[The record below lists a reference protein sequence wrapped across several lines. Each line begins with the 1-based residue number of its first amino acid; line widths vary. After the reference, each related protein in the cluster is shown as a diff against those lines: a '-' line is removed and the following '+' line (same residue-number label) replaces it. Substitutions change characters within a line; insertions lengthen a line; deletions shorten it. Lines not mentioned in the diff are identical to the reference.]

1 MNPQARIFVA
11 GEQTMIGSAIVRA
24 LRRAGFESLVPDL
37 AAEPEYVFVAAG
49 ASGGILA
56 NQKYPAD
63 LCLSNLQVATEIL
76 PEAFRRGVKKLLYL
90 GSSCIYPKS
99 CPQPMTVDALMSG
112 DLERTSEA
120 YAIAKLAGIKLCQA
134 YRCQH
139 GAPFITA
146 IPADVYGPGCSFN
159 AEDSHVV
166 PSMISKMHEAKH
178 RGLNEVA
185 LWGTGSPR
193 REFTYVDD
201 LAEACLLI
209 MRIYDDDKPI
219 NLVSGETTSIRE
231 LAEMIRGVVG
241 FEGALR
247 WDTSRPDGAPVKWLD
262 TAPLR
267 ALGWRPRTPL
277 KDGISATF
285 HWHLQAT

>member
-1 MNPQARIFVA
+1 
-11 GEQTMIGSAIVRA
+11 MIGAAIIRA
-24 LRRAGFESLVPDL
+24 LRRAGFEKLVPDL
-37 AAEPEYVFVAAG
+37 NQNPEYVFVTSG

-63 LCLSNLQVATEIL
+63 LCLSNLRTATEIL
-76 PEAFRRGVKKLLYL
+76 PEALRRGVRKLLYL
-90 GSSCIYPKS
+90 GSSCIYPKR
-99 CPQPMTVDALMSG
+99 CPQPMGTDALMSG
-112 DLERTSEA
+112 ELEETSEA

-134 YRCQH
+134 YRRQYR
-139 GAPFITA
+139 APFITA
-146 IPADVYGPGCSFN
+146 IPADVFGPGSSFSQD
-159 AEDSHVV
+159 DSHVV
-166 PSMISKMHEAKH
+166 PSMMSKMHDAKC
-178 RGLNEVA
+178 RGLDHVV

-219 NLVSGETTSIRE
+219 NLGSGETTSIRE
-231 LAEMIRGVVG
+231 LADLIRGIVG
-241 FEGALR
+241 FAGELR

-262 TAPLR
+262 TRPLR

-277 KDGISATF
+277 KDGITATF
-285 HWHLQAT
+285 HWHLQAI